1 MINLLREKDLQ
12 PNIIILLLE
21 HYLTRERIITINKT
35 YTKARVRNNRN
46 SIKKSQSNEQQEL
59 N

>member
-1 MINLLREKDLQ
+1 MTKTLSENDSK
-12 PNIIILLLE
+12 PNNIILLLE